1 MTTTRQP
8 AATRPSPSPIV
19 PVADWVTRHSVTLL
33 RVSVGLVFLAF
44 AVPKLI
50 PGASP
55 LEGLVARTVEVL
67 SFGLVSGQLGVILV
81 GALEV
86 LIAASLISGRL
97 VGLGLLAMCGA
108 MAGFFAPLVL
118 FPGELL
124 GGGITLEAQY
134 ILKDVVLIAA
144 AAVIATRS
152 RPSSR
157 A

>member
-1 MTTTRQP
+1 
-8 AATRPSPSPIV
+8 
-19 PVADWVTRHSVTLL
+19 
-33 RVSVGLVFLAF
+33 VSVGLVFLAF
-44 AVPKLI
+44 AIPKLI

-55 LEGLVARTVEVL
+55 LEGLVARTVEAL
-67 SFGLVSGQLGVILV
+67 SLGLVSGQVGVILV
-81 GALEV
+81 GVLEI

-97 VGLGLLAMCGA
+97 LGLGLLAMCGA

-118 FPGELL
+118 FPGELF

-134 ILKDVVLIAA
+134 ILKDVVLLAA

-152 RPSSR
+152 R

>member
-8 AATRPSPSPIV
+8 AATRPPVPAIV
-19 PVADWVTRHSVTLL
+19 PLTGWVSRHSVTIL

-55 LEGLVARTVEVL
+55 LEGLVARTVEAL
-67 SFGLVSGQLGVILV
+67 SLGLVSGQVGVILV
-81 GALEV
+81 GVLEI

-97 VGLGLLAMCGA
+97 LGLGLLAMCGA

-118 FPGELL
+118 FPGELF
-124 GGGITLEAQY
+124 GGGITLEGQY
-134 ILKDVVLIAA
+134 ILKDVVLLAA

-152 RPSSR
+152 H

>member
-8 AATRPSPSPIV
+8 AATRPPVPAIV
-19 PVADWVTRHSVTLL
+19 PLTGWVSRHSVTIL

-44 AVPKLI
+44 AIPKLI

-55 LEGLVARTVEVL
+55 LEGLVARTVEAL
-67 SFGLVSGQLGVILV
+67 SLGLVSGQVGVLLV
-81 GALEV
+81 GVLEI

-118 FPGELL
+118 FPGELF

-134 ILKDVVLIAA
+134 ILKDVVLLAA

-152 RPSSR
+152 R